1 MQVSKIFV
9 GLFLAATISLSAQA
23 GPVTVPKTFTPGTP
37 IKADEMNG
45 NFKAVADSVN
55 GSAKDIDDLKASVKT
70 LSTTAATP
78 GPAGPAG
85 PAEIGRA
92 HV

>member
-1 MQVSKIFV
+1 MQVTKILMV
-9 GLFLAATISLSAQA
+9 LTASLTLCAAASA
-23 GPVTVPKTFTPGTP
+23 GPVTLPKAFTPGSP

-70 LSTTAATP
+70 LSTTAGTP
-78 GPAGPAG
+78 GPAGPA
-85 PAEIGRA
+85 
-92 HV
+92 